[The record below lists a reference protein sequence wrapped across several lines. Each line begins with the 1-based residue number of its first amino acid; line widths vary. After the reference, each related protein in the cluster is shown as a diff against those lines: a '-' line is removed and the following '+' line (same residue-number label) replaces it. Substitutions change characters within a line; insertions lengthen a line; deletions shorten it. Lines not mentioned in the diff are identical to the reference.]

1 MEHYLKHG
9 QGLKISRFMFLFSPK
24 MISKSKIRFGV
35 LIKLF
40 HKLTISQEFNYSE
53 RTTGSKQTRPAH
65 RNFDM
70 GFERNLSFKT
80 PSAVFFFSPFLKSRL
95 FTIV

>member
-1 MEHYLKHG
+1 MINGTLFKAWTRFENIKIYVLK
-9 QGLKISRFMFLFSPK
+9 FSPK

-70 GFERNLSFKT
+70 GFERNLSFIT
-80 PSAVFFFSPFLKSRL
+80 PVFLFFFLAL
-95 FTIV
+95 F